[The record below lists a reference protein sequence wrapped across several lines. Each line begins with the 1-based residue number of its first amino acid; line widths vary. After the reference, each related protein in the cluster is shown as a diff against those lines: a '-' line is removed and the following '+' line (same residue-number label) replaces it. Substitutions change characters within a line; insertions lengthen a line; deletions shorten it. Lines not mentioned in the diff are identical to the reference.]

1 MHQVVAAH
9 ADALSLLAVVA
20 SAWLAL
26 ELLFYV
32 MVRHVLLP
40 RLQPLTKPPAYP
52 VQARK
57 LMTKVQA
64 RLFGGSK
71 PACGLFCFLL
81 GGSAAG
87 LFGFLFAA
95 FGERIGVKRVKT
107 AVI

>member
-1 MHQVVAAH
+1 MVAAH

-40 RLQPLTKPPAYP
+40 RLQPLTNPPAYP

-57 LMTKVQA
+57 LMTKVNA
-64 RLFGGSK
+64 VPLMPSR
-71 PACGLFCFLL
+71 
-81 GGSAAG
+81 AG
-87 LFGFLFAA
+87 FAWLFAG
-95 FGERIGVKRVKT
+95 F
-107 AVI
+107 